1 MAVTS
6 IGYRPDLTVEQA
18 QAAFAAGFRA
28 RYEIVTTDIRSRHFI
43 VRRDAWSGVGVK
55 LKQRKSDTCLVFTAM
70 IPSLRLQFFFG
81 GIFSYLVLRKT
92 WKALEAEVAE
102 FIKSSPEFKP
112 QAMPED
118 QKKAA

>member
-1 MAVTS
+1 MAVHPV
-6 IGYRPDLTVEQA
+6 GNRPDLTIEQA
-18 QAAFAAGFRA
+18 QEIFAAGFRA
-28 RYEIVTTDIRSRHFI
+28 RYEVVTTDVRSRHFI

-55 LKQRKSDTCLVFTAM
+55 LKQRKDGTYFVYTAM
-70 IPSLRLQFFFG
+70 IPSLRLQFLFG

-112 QAMPED
+112 EAEPDIQSR
-118 QKKAA
+118 AA